1 MIKSIFKT
9 GRPMTKK
16 KMDIYLERIE
26 ESQDNFT
33 VIEEEI
39 WKKFGV
45 NKVVMVCDSTNF
57 SQKTKNY
64 GIVHFLYLFDKMVKL
79 TAPIIKKNHGH
90 LLKTSADN
98 LLVIFKD
105 MRSAAN
111 CAIEIQKKI
120 MIYNLDAN
128 KKNRFGFCMGLAS
141 GRVLNYNNDV
151 FGDTVNVASKLG
163 EDLAK
168 DGEILIEE
176 QIYEFLKTYLGYKFS
191 KKIRKTISSI
201 EVNYFKIKY

>member
-1 MIKSIFKT
+1 MIKSVFKI
-9 GRPMTKK
+9 GRLMTKK
-16 KMDIYLERIE
+16 NIEKYLAKIE
-26 ESQDNFT
+26 TSQDNFP
-33 VIEEEI
+33 VVEAEI
-39 WKKFGV
+39 WKTFGV
-45 NKVVMVCDSTNF
+45 NRVVIVCDSSNF
-57 SQKTKNY
+57 SQKTKNH
-64 GIVHFLYLFDKMVKL
+64 GIVHFLYLFDKMVKM
-79 TAPIIKKNHGH
+79 TIPIIKKNHGQ

-98 LLVIFKD
+98 LLIIFKD

-120 MIYNLDAN
+120 MNYNLDAS
-128 KKNRFGFCMGLAS
+128 KKDRFGFCMGIAS

-191 KKIRKTISSI
+191 KKIRKTVSNI